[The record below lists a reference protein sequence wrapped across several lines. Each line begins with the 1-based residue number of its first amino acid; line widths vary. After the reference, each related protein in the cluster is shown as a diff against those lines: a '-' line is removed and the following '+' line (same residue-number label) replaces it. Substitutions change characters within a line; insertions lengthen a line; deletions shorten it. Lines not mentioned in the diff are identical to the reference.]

1 MSYHQDWL
9 MRQTEAISTTLGYI
23 LFGKNPNTVQLEQ
36 AHQALPDT
44 NVLYFQLNLLTR
56 QGKICEAEN
65 LLYEALET
73 PDRSVLDAAVA
84 FYADINRFSDAQLK
98 EANFSREGILSGLQE
113 VCTVFGIPL

>member
-65 LLYEALET
+65 LLY
-73 PDRSVLDAAVA
+73 
-84 FYADINRFSDAQLK
+84 
-98 EANFSREGILSGLQE
+98 
-113 VCTVFGIPL
+113 